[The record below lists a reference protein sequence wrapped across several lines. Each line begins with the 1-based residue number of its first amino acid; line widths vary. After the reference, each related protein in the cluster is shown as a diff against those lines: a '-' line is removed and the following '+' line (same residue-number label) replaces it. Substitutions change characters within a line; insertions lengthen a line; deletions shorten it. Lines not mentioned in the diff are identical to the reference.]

1 MNDATAAERQ
11 WTFLTN
17 HARVL
22 VQIARDPGIRVRD
35 IATRCLLTERAVQ
48 RIITDLEQAGYLS
61 HERRGRTNHYSV
73 LAGKQLRHPADAGPT
88 VAELLATLLRAPGDG
103 QHHPAPA
110 VPEPAGPRSA
120 DQVDGQQGDGLSQG
134 RPTGMDR
141 LDGAV
146 SGAQ

>member
-1 MNDATAAERQ
+1 MENATATERH

-61 HERRGRTNHYSV
+61 HERRGRANHYSV
-73 LAGKQLRHPADAGPT
+73 IASKQLRHPADAGPT
-88 VAELLATLLRAPGDG
+88 VAELLAALLR
-103 QHHPAPA
+103 QHPQTNGEP
-110 VPEPAGPRSA
+110 PSPAGPERSRVTSA
-120 DQVDGQQGDGLSQG
+120 ETRRGDGRG
-134 RPTGMDR
+134 
-141 LDGAV
+141 
-146 SGAQ
+146 